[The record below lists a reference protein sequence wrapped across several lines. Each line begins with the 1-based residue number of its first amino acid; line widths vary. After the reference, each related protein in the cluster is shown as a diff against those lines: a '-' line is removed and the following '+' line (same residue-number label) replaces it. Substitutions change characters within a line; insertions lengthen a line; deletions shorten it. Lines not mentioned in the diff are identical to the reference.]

1 MKTKKLLQDGAKEG
15 IHDAGAEEEV
25 EDVAAEEGRG
35 GVEEGAGTESRRKKS
50 DDRYQMW
57 NQKGTGKGSSINDVK
72 QFSII
77 FDTPSPPP
85 SSRYFSTMALV
96 LSSQNP

>member
-25 EDVAAEEGRG
+25 EDVAAEEGRR
-35 GVEEGAGTESRRKKS
+35 GVEEGAGAKSGRKKS

-57 NQKGTGKGSSINDVK
+57 NQKGTGKGSSINDVT
-72 QFSII
+72 QFKFVNTKS
-77 FDTPSPPP
+77 
-85 SSRYFSTMALV
+85 
-96 LSSQNP
+96 